1 MQHLALALTAI
12 ALWPAV
18 TFARTPSPQSALVQ
32 PQILEIE
39 AVFGDCPVSSDAGGR
54 PVTRSCLD
62 DLYKIAREECSR
74 RGWSNGYP
82 SRISGTPPTL
92 LTRISCLP

>member
-1 MQHLALALTAI
+1 MRHFALALTAI
-12 ALWPAV
+12 TLWPAI
-18 TFARTPSPQSALVQ
+18 TFAQTPPQAVPVQ
-32 PQILEIE
+32 PQIMEIE
-39 AVFGDCPVSSDAGGR
+39 AIFGDCPVSSDNAGR
-54 PVTRSCLD
+54 PVKRSCLD

-82 SRISGTPPTL
+82 SRISGSPPTL